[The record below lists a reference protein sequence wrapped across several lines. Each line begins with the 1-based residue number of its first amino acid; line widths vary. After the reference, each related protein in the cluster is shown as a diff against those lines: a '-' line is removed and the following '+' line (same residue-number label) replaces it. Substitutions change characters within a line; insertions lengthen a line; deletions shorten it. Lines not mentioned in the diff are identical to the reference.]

1 MDSHGKTFN
10 QSMGKKH
17 SVGQGGSS
25 HKRGRGKGRGISRKG
40 RFNDL
45 SAPVSSPS
53 FQDRPESAVDDVDV
67 AGDEIDSSSSDSGM
81 PPVLANLCLSD
92 MRTDRQGF
100 TDSNRGPSSDVG
112 KCIFVLHSLY
122 PRINFGVG
130 LQSL

>member
-45 SAPVSSPS
+45 SAAVSSPS
-53 FQDRPESAVDDVDV
+53 FQDRPESAVDDVD
-67 AGDEIDSSSSDSGM
+67 EIDSSSSDSGM
-81 PPVLANLCLSD
+81 SPALANLCLSD
-92 MRTDRQGF
+92 MQTDRQGF
-100 TDSNRGPSSDVG
+100 TNSNRGPSSDVG
-112 KCIFVLHSLY
+112 KCISVLHFLY
-122 PRINFGVG
+122 PRINLGVG